1 MIFQTVLAV
10 EADESDEAD
19 KMDVACCQMF
29 KERGDCGKAFAL
41 EVCPRT
47 CGCVD
52 QISNRSCRILKVTD
66 HCDEKNIASACR
78 ETCGV
83 CGRKPTGKL
92 DILL

>member
-1 MIFQTVLAV
+1 MMKQTRWMWRAVRCSRNVETVEKALA
-10 EADESDEAD
+10 
-19 KMDVACCQMF
+19 F
-29 KERGDCGKAFAL
+29 

-52 QISNRSCRILKVTD
+52 QISNRSCHILKATD

-78 ETCGV
+78 DTCGV

-92 DILL
+92 DIVL